1 MIRLDISGP
10 TTSERHAPLGKSMDD
25 SARHPLLDSL
35 DEDQREVA
43 QQLRGPVAVIA
54 GPGSGKTRVI
64 SHRIAYGVA
73 MGVYDP
79 AKVLAVTY
87 TNKAAAELRT
97 RMRALGVPNVS
108 VRTFHAAAL
117 SQLQFF
123 WPQLTGAQS
132 PRLVP
137 SKLALLRESAESLRI
152 RLDQDQ
158 LFSLQTRLEY
168 YRYTLTDP
176 SIENFVPAGSVQFEQ
191 FLALS
196 DAYQALKRE
205 RKLIDWEDAVSLAA
219 GMFRSEPQLLEQFRQ
234 QYRFFTVDEYQDISA
249 LQQALLETW
258 LDDRED
264 VCVVGDPRQTI
275 YSFAGAN
282 PDFLLRFSDRFPAAD
297 VFELNRN
304 YRSSQEIVEYA
315 NRILGPDQIA
325 QRALSSKPRFVEYPT
340 ALAEAQAISL
350 RVSSLMREGVEPGEI
365 AVLVRSNHQIEAIEV
380 ELAEQGIPTQV
391 RGAGRF
397 FAKPEVVQAMHALRA
412 LTVTDLEKP
421 TFAAVSDVLRSLG
434 WRTEGSGE
442 NWESLNWFIT
452 VLDELGG
459 NPAIAEYVR
468 ELQERERS
476 GHEPARNAVTLATIH
491 STKGLEWKCVFV
503 ASVSDSVFPPSR
515 SAQEQFSE
523 ERRLYFVAIT
533 RAQELLEISFTSDR
547 GRSPLLGSHS

>member
-1 MIRLDISGP
+1 M
-10 TTSERHAPLGKSMDD
+10 
-25 SARHPLLDSL
+25 
-35 DEDQREVA
+35 
-43 QQLRGPVAVIA
+43 
-54 GPGSGKTRVI
+54 
-64 SHRIAYGVA
+64 
-73 MGVYDP
+73 
-79 AKVLAVTY
+79 
-87 TNKAAAELRT
+87 
-97 RMRALGVPNVS
+97 
-108 VRTFHAAAL
+108 
-117 SQLQFF
+117 
-123 WPQLTGAQS
+123 
-132 PRLVP
+132 
-137 SKLALLRESAESLRI
+137 
-152 RLDQDQ
+152 DQDQ
-158 LFSLQTRLEY
+158 FFAIQSRLEY

-176 SIENFVPAGSVQFEQ
+176 SDDNFVPIGTVQFEQ

-196 DAYQALKRE
+196 DSYQALKRD

-282 PDFLLRFSDRFPAAD
+282 PEFLMRFSDRFPAAD

-304 YRSSQEIVEYA
+304 YRSSIEIVEYA
-315 NRILGPDQIA
+315 NRILGPDQVA
-325 QRALSSKPRFVEYPT
+325 QRTLSSRPRFVEYPT
-340 ALAEAQAISL
+340 VSAEAQAISL
-350 RVSSLMREGVEPGEI
+350 RVSALLREGVEPGEI
-365 AVLVRSNHQIEAIEV
+365 AVLVRSNHQIEAIEN
-380 ELAEQGIPTQV
+380 ELTEQGIPTLV

-442 NWESLNWFIT
+442 SWESLNWFIT

-459 NPAIAEYVR
+459 NPAVADYVR

-491 STKGLEWKCVFV
+491 STKGLEWRCVFV
-503 ASVSDSVFPPSR
+503 ASVSDSVFPPAR
-515 SAQEQFSE
+515 SAQEQFAE
-523 ERRLYFVAIT
+523 ERRLFFVAVT
-533 RAQELLEISFTSDR
+533 RAQELLEISFSSDR

>member
-1 MIRLDISGP
+1 
-10 TTSERHAPLGKSMDD
+10 MDD
-25 SARHPLLDSL
+25 SIQHPLLESL
-35 DEDQREVA
+35 DDDQREVA
-43 QQLRGPVAVIA
+43 QQLRGPVCVIA

-73 MGVYDP
+73 SGVYDP
-79 AKVLAVTY
+79 AKVLALTY

-97 RMRALGVPNVS
+97 RLRFLGVPTVT

-123 WPQLTGAQS
+123 WPQLTGAQA

-137 SKLALLRESAESLRI
+137 SKLGLLREAAEILR
-152 RLDQDQ
+152 LKVESEQ
-158 LFSLQTRLEY
+158 LLQLQSQLEY
-168 YRYTLTDP
+168 FRYTLTEP
-176 SIENFVPAGSVQFEQ
+176 NQEHYSPITAATFEQ

-196 DAYQALKRE
+196 DGYQAIKRE
-205 RKLIDWEDAVSLAA
+205 RKLIDWEDAVALAA

-264 VCVVGDPRQTI
+264 LCVVGDPRQTI

-282 PDFLLRFSDRFPAAD
+282 PEFLTRFSDRFSAAT
-297 VFELNRN
+297 VYELNRN
-304 YRSSQEIVEYA
+304 YRSSQEIVDYA

-325 QRALSSKPRFVEYPT
+325 QRQLSAKPRFVEYPN
-340 ALAEAQAISL
+340 LIAEAQSISL
-350 RVSSLMREGVEPGEI
+350 RISGLISEGIAPGEV
-365 AVLVRSNHQIEAIEV
+365 AVLVRSNHLIEAIEH
-380 ELAEQGIPTQV
+380 ELAEQQIPTLV

-397 FAKPEVVQAMHALRA
+397 FARPEVSQAMHAMRA
-412 LTVTDLEKP
+412 LLVTDLDKP

-434 WRTEGSGE
+434 WRTEGSGD
-442 NWESLNWFIT
+442 NWESLNWFIQ

-459 NPAIAEYVR
+459 NPSVADYVR

-476 GHEPARNAVTLATIH
+476 GHEPSKNAVTIATIH
-491 STKGLEWKCVFV
+491 STKGLEWRCVFV
-503 ASVSDSVFPPSR
+503 ASVSESVFPPSR
-515 SAQEQFSE
+515 SAQEQLAE

-533 RAQELLEISFTSDR
+533 RAQELLEISFTADR
-547 GRSPLLGSHS
+547 GPSKLIGSHS

>member
-1 MIRLDISGP
+1 
-10 TTSERHAPLGKSMDD
+10 MDD

-79 AKVLAVTY
+79 AKVLALTY

-97 RMRALGVPNVS
+97 RMRALGVPGVS

-123 WPQLTGAQS
+123 WPQLTGAQA
-132 PRLVP
+132 PRLAP
-137 SKLALLRESAESLRI
+137 SKLALLREAAESQRI

-158 LFSLQTRLEY
+158 FFAIQSRLEY

-176 SIENFVPAGSVQFEQ
+176 SDDNFVPIGTVQFEQ

-196 DAYQALKRE
+196 DSYQALKRD

-282 PDFLLRFSDRFPAAD
+282 PEFLMRFSDRFPAAD

-304 YRSSQEIVEYA
+304 YRSSIEIVEYA
-315 NRILGPDQIA
+315 NRILGPDQVA
-325 QRALSSKPRFVEYPT
+325 QRTLSSRPRFVEYPT
-340 ALAEAQAISL
+340 VSAEAQAISL
-350 RVSSLMREGVEPGEI
+350 RVSALLREGVEPGEI
-365 AVLVRSNHQIEAIEV
+365 AVLVRSNHQIEAIEN
-380 ELAEQGIPTQV
+380 ELTEQGIPTLV

-442 NWESLNWFIT
+442 SWESLNWFIT

-459 NPAIAEYVR
+459 NPAVADYVR

-491 STKGLEWKCVFV
+491 STKGLEWRCVFV

-515 SAQEQFSE
+515 SAQEQFAE
-523 ERRLYFVAIT
+523 ERRLFFVAVT
-533 RAQELLEISFTSDR
+533 RAQELLEISFSSDR